1 MNKGVNDAVPIQK
14 SEILNSKKNG
24 EFFIVGAVING
35 NSVYLYSYND
45 GNRIKCFRHYGQDVA
60 IGGFVVMEI
69 SNINIED
76 GTASIDF
83 KTETYPLQQSVLTK
97 TNTTPFTPTG
107 DYHPATKKYVD
118 EKNVMYKMYFY
129 TEPGV
134 GNHLMIND
142 PEGNDIEAERF
153 KNILINN
160 PYLNITFSPLLKS
173 SEKTKCIGIDNYTMF
188 FLSKDKTLNILNISN
203 LSTQN
208 QHMDYLLTTYD
219 LVDKDS
225 VLTKTNTTEY
235 TPSQKYHPATKKYVD
250 DNISQETYIIEM
262 NMEYAR
268 TLLGYSIAIKNKQG
282 ENQQVQYIKQ
292 LISQGYDN
300 FIFKDH
306 YSGIEGGGYG
316 KCTAISKSN
325 YTLFFSYST
334 YIVKINLTNV
344 DDDNYLVDDTVYFK
358 YRLLKYEDDLFDIIK
373 MKNYSLGTDKS
384 QITTYDTVNKAISK
398 LEARIKALEEK

>member
-1 MNKGVNDAVPIQK
+1 MQFDSKYTGEQIEDILDGIQGGVVKPEDKNILDRIELGSITLNKGVNDAVPIQK

-107 DYHPATKKYVD
+107 D
-118 EKNVMYKMYFY
+118 
-129 TEPGV
+129 
-134 GNHLMIND
+134 
-142 PEGNDIEAERF
+142 
-153 KNILINN
+153 
-160 PYLNITFSPLLKS
+160 
-173 SEKTKCIGIDNYTMF
+173 
-188 FLSKDKTLNILNISN
+188 
-203 LSTQN
+203 
-208 QHMDYLLTTYD
+208 
-219 LVDKDS
+219 
-225 VLTKTNTTEY
+225 
-235 TPSQKYHPATKKYVD
+235 YHPATKKYVD